1 MKNYPGCSV
10 FTIRIGLWLLK
21 KIVLK
26 YWELGKGFK
35 TKSIK
40 LLYIQLW
47 ETMMNLIQKIMLL

>member
-26 YWELGKGFK
+26 YWELGKCFK
-35 TKSIK
+35 QNITKTRGSSRK
-40 LLYIQLW
+40 
-47 ETMMNLIQKIMLL
+47 MF

>member
-1 MKNYPGCSV
+1 MKNYPGYSV

-26 YWELGKGFK
+26 YWELGKCFD